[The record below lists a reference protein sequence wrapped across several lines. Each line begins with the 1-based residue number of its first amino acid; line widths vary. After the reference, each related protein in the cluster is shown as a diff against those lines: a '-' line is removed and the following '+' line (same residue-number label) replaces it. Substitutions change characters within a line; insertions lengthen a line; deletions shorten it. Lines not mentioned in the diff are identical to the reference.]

1 MLSFKLASSPSP
13 FTFIK
18 RLFSSSLLSE
28 IRVVS
33 SAYLID
39 LSPGT
44 LLLLLS
50 HVSHVRLCATP

>member
-18 RLFSSSLLSE
+18 RLFSYSLLSE
-28 IRVVS
+28 IKVVS

-44 LLLLLS
+44 LLLLS
-50 HVSHVRLCATP
+50 HVSHIRLCATP